1 MKLAIATPKK
11 WQFKR
16 VLEIR
21 EVARGI
27 YDAWGDYQEN
37 TCVSFNGGYG
47 YSPKSFYQDEGYEI
61 ISYKEFL
68 RREKMSRYKVG
79 DILVNEDGAE
89 KMVLGVHKKLYHLS
103 PRGDNYTD
111 EELKK
116 WGYYLKGETTEVL
129 GKKYKTKELKKRLKR
144 LKEVK

>member
-27 YDAWGDYQEN
+27 YDDWGDYQEN

-79 DILVNEDGAE
+79 QILVNEGGNGR
-89 KMVLGVHKKLYHLS
+89 MVLGVHKKLYHLS
-103 PRGDNYTD
+103 EFDD
-111 EELKK
+111 FEEY
-116 WGYYLKGETTEVL
+116 GYHLKGEEPTTEVL

-144 LKEVK
+144 LKETK

>member
-37 TCVSFNGGYG
+37 TCVISFNGGYG

-79 DILVNEDGAE
+79 DILVNEDGTE
-89 KMVLGVHKKLYHLS
+89 RMVLGVHKKLYHLS
-103 PRGDNYTD
+103 LMDNF
-111 EELKK
+111 EEYGWDCVDKDLKK
-116 WGYYLKGETTEVL
+116 YGYHLKGEEPTTEVL
-129 GKKYKTKELKKRLKR
+129 GK
-144 LKEVK
+144 